1 MSTVF
6 EGNLGNTPELR
17 FTGQGA
23 LTQAVTTLRVCSNRR
38 RRIEDGTYETLDEL
52 WMNVEV
58 WGRQA
63 ESCAKG
69 LRKGA
74 PLVIVGDLRDN
85 SYEKDGKRVNSV
97 KLVAQHVGLNLSRVD
112 ALQYE
117 TRKAANDPNGNAR
130 PDRAESPGQ
139 GRTDRHSPAAPDGRG
154 SIASYPSQADEAGQ
168 TGGFDLDDGQ
178 DPDGQPF

>member
-1 MSTVF
+1 MNTVF

-38 RRIEDGTYETLDEL
+38 RRLDDGTYESLDEL

-74 PLVIVGDLRDN
+74 PLLIVGDLRDN
-85 SYEKDGKRVNSV
+85 SYEKDGKRINAV
-97 KLVAQHVGLNLSRVD
+97 KLVAQHVALNLTRID
-112 ALQYE
+112 TLRYE
-117 TRKAANDPNGNAR
+117 TRKAANDANGHSGRSDGEAR
-130 PDRAESPGQ
+130 SEVRRTVEPDDVVALADDFVPDA
-139 GRTDRHSPAAPDGRG
+139 TD
-154 SIASYPSQADEAGQ
+154 
-168 TGGFDLDDGQ
+168 FD
-178 DPDGQPF
+178 PEEQPF

>member
-1 MSTVF
+1 MNTVF

-23 LTQAVTTLRVCSNRR
+23 LAQAVTTLRVCSNRR
-38 RRIEDGTYETLDEL
+38 RRLDDGTYETLDEL

-74 PLVIVGDLRDN
+74 PLLIVGDLRDN
-85 SYEKDGKRVNSV
+85 SYEKDGKRVNAV
-97 KLVAQHVGLNLSRVD
+97 KLVAQHVALNLARVET
-112 ALQYE
+112 LQYE
-117 TRKAANDPNGNAR
+117 TRKAANDANGHLGRSNGDVR
-130 PDRAESPGQ
+130 PDVRRAVVEPEDVVALAEDFG
-139 GRTDRHSPAAPDGRG
+139 PDN
-154 SIASYPSQADEAGQ
+154 AD
-168 TGGFDLDDGQ
+168 FDSEEH
-178 DPDGQPF
+178 PF